1 VLKYENCSR
10 RQNDHLLAI
19 AEGLK
24 RGAHHYFGLAE
35 PHIATEQAVHRLR
48 ALHIPLDLGH
58 GSELVARGGEFEGV
72 FKLALPITIGRV
84 DEAFGHLARGIELEE
99 LVGHVAHFGFD
110 ARFGTGPGGAAHP
123 VERGFGLARAAEA
136 LHQVHA
142 RKRNVELGP
151 RRVLQDHVIAL
162 FSPLEISRRPRYR
175 ATPCSEWTT

>member
-1 VLKYENCSR
+1 M
-10 RQNDHLLAI
+10 
-19 AEGLK
+19 
-24 RGAHHYFGLAE
+24 
-35 PHIATEQAVHRLR
+35 
-48 ALHIPLDLGH
+48 
-58 GSELVARGGEFEGV
+58 VARGGELERV
-72 FKLALPITIGRV
+72 FKFALPITIRRV

-162 FSPLEISRRPRYR
+162 VFTTGDLAQTEVQGDAVFGVDDVVARFEIDDVGGKGL
-175 ATPCSEWTT
+175 AGGLG